1 MAQVKTWLCLGF
13 RYFGKAPQQ
22 NIKSNSSKRYSEH
35 KTQKVDVCNTGE
47 YHPPVTSL
55 MVVCFR
61 LQDLRL
67 NSFQKMLMLWVPWSC
82 VDQMPPVRLTHH
94 LSRTIHNAQCT
105 THHLS
110 LSANRWWA
118 AGKSI
123 SLNMKRQKEIREV
136 IQEENCPY
144 RVPSSKLKTH
154 SVPLLVKCPSQALSF
169 SSLLLGLFQSIVN
182 SDYRIL
188 ALYFH
193 LCFSLSLTGNDTYVS
208 TM

>member
-1 MAQVKTWLCLGF
+1 MTHVKTWLCLGF

-35 KTQKVDVCNTGE
+35 KTQKVDACNTGE
-47 YHPPVTSL
+47 YHPLVTSL

-67 NSFQKMLMLWVPWSC
+67 SSFQKMLMLWVPWSC

-94 LSRTIHNAQCT
+94 LSRTIHNAQRITC
-105 THHLS
+105 LS
-110 LSANRWWA
+110 VQIGDGRRANRF
-118 AGKSI
+118 

-154 SVPLLVKCPSQALSF
+154 SVPLLVKCPSQALTF
-169 SSLLLGLFQSIVN
+169 SSLLPGPYQSIVN

>member
-1 MAQVKTWLCLGF
+1 M
-13 RYFGKAPQQ
+13 
-22 NIKSNSSKRYSEH
+22 
-35 KTQKVDVCNTGE
+35 
-47 YHPPVTSL
+47 
-55 MVVCFR
+55 
-61 LQDLRL
+61 
-67 NSFQKMLMLWVPWSC
+67 
-82 VDQMPPVRLTHH
+82 
-94 LSRTIHNAQCT
+94 HNAQRITC
-105 THHLS
+105 LS
-110 LSANRWWA
+110 VQIGDGRRANRF
-118 AGKSI
+118 

-154 SVPLLVKCPSQALSF
+154 SVPLLVKCPSQALTF
-169 SSLLLGLFQSIVN
+169 SSLLPGPYQSIVN